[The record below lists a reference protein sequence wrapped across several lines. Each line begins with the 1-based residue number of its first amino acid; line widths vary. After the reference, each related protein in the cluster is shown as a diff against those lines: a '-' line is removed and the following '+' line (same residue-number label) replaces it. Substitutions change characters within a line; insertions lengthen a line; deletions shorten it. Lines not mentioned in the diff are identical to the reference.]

1 MSNRAARVANQIRK
15 EFFIHGRIDLGE
27 IEDLCAVRN
36 AFVKYEQIDGAQGRI
51 LFSGASDKSMI
62 TVDDCIDYLP
72 KEKFVLA
79 HEFGHHLLHKQ
90 LMNFV
95 CQEYDFNKWNKNSS
109 RTDYR
114 EYEANNFAAEL
125 LMPKYLVRDITSG
138 KGLSVSLM
146 EDLSDELGSSITSA
160 YIQYTKYGDIPCYVV
175 FSENGLIEWVTKT
188 DDFYLGFLD
197 EEDLPINST
206 PKVFFDNGKKKKKEV
221 CDAIDWF
228 PKLGDEGLLL
238 NEESIY
244 LDSYSSVITLL
255 WICEDYG

>member
-15 EFFIHGRIDLGE
+15 EFFVNGRIDLE
-27 IEDLCAVRN
+27 KIEDLCAVKN
-36 AFVKYEQIDGAQGRI
+36 AFVKYETIDGAQGRI

-62 TVDDCIDYLP
+62 TIDDCIDYLP
-72 KEKFVLA
+72 KKKFVLA

-95 CQEYDFNKWNKNSS
+95 CQEYDFNKWNENSS

-125 LMPKYLVRDITSG
+125 LMPKNLVRDITSG
-138 KGLSVSLM
+138 KELRVSLM

-160 YIQYTKYGDIPCYVV
+160 CIQCTKYGDIPCYVV
-175 FSENGLIEWVTKT
+175 FSESGLIKWVART
-188 DDFYLGFLD
+188 DDFYLGYLK

-206 PKVFFDNGKKKKKEV
+206 PKVFFDNGKKKEKEV

-228 PKLGDEGLLL
+228 PKLEDDGLLL

-255 WICEDYG
+255 WIWRV